1 MTLLMLGEKFGKS
14 HAISF
19 KSRDHDFKFSS
30 DTFDGTPLKFN
41 VS

>member
-1 MTLLMLGEKFGKS
+1 MTLLMWGEKFGRS

-19 KSRDHDFKFSS
+19 KSRDHAFKFSS